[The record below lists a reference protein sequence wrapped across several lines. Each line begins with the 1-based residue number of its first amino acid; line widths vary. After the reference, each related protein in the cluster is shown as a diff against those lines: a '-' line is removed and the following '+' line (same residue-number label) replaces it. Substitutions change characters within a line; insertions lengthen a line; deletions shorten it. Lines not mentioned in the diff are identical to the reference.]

1 KWDTLR
7 GLGLDDDHIASSR
20 DTGFAGKFLA
30 VTGGEGVDVVL
41 NSLAGEFV
49 DASLELLPRGG
60 RFLEMGKTD
69 IRDAG
74 SVPEGVVYRAF
85 DLVEAGPAR
94 IGELLAE
101 LLELFAAGAVSV
113 SPVRCWDVR
122 QAREAF
128 RFVSQARHIGKVVLT
143 VPHGLDPDKTVL
155 ITGGTGAL
163 AGHVARHLAERGARN
178 LLLLSRRG
186 PAAPGV
192 ADLVE
197 E

>member
-1 KWDTLR
+1 M
-7 GLGLDDDHIASSR
+7 GLDDDHIANSR

-60 RFLEMGKTD
+60 RFLEMGKAD
-69 IRDAG
+69 VRDVD
-74 SVPEGVVYRAF
+74 SLPEGVAYRAF

-101 LLELFAAGAVSV
+101 LLGLFAAGVVSV
-113 SPVRCWDVR
+113 LPVRCWDVR

-128 RFVSQARHIGKVVLT
+128 RFVSQARHIGKIVLT
-143 VPHGLDPDKTVL
+143 VPHDLDPNGTVL
-155 ITGGTGAL
+155 ITGAGGAL
-163 AGHVARHLAERGARN
+163 AGLAARHLVTEYGARN